1 MVVKVGT
8 EFTLEQD
15 CRIARGGYAGG
26 GGRRRAVSG
35 RVALALRNVAWVP
48 RDFGPDCRIVRGGSL
63 WVVVRRRAL
72 AGGRTFGAC
81 SRPQVW
87 AFYLR
92 MNS

>member
-35 RVALALRNVAWVP
+35 RVALALRNADWVP
-48 RDFGPDCRIVRGGSL
+48 RDLRPGCRIGRGGYS
-63 WVVVRRRAL
+63 VG
-72 AGGRTFGAC
+72 GGRGGLT
-81 SRPQVW
+81 R
-87 AFYLR
+87 R
-92 MNS
+92 

>member
-35 RVALALRNVAWVP
+35 RAPLTLWNADWVP
-48 RDFGPDCRIVRGGSL
+48 RDLRPGCRVVRGGSL
-63 WVVVRRRAL
+63 WVGVRRRAL
-72 AGGRTFGAC
+72 AGGRSFGAC
-81 SRPQVW
+81 SWLQV
-87 AFYLR
+87 
-92 MNS
+92 